1 MSGPAPAG
9 REGGRPRDGLLSGML
24 TEADAPYDPS
34 MIDGY
39 TEYRKYFAE
48 ALEAMGRPRSD
59 LAAHLEVSK
68 SMLSQILSFDRRVNP
83 NYASRVAD
91 FFRLDLDGRLTLAAL
106 IDLDNDS
113 ARARRSALA
122 AVEARM
128 HYRRT
133 KRPSDEVLEA
143 MSTWYVGAIYNLAL
157 CDGFRS
163 DPSWIAATV
172 VPRISV
178 DEAMQAM
185 ETLVAIGAME
195 RESDGH
201 VTAIPQEFWTEQQ
214 LPPGDRSTAMA
225 RLQRSLLVEAGEA
238 LGRFRANERN
248 SSLAM
253 FPLTEGQLAEMK
265 ARLREIERELIHVAI
280 SVEASRPNRVFALG
294 IQLFPVSH
302 YSDAEFPPEGED

>member
-1 MSGPAPAG
+1 MV
-9 REGGRPRDGLLSGML
+9 
-24 TEADAPYDPS
+24 TEAPAPYDPS

-48 ALEAMGRPRSD
+48 ALDAMGRPRAD
-59 LAAHLEVSK
+59 LAAHLDVSK
-68 SMLSQILSFDRRVNP
+68 SMMSQILSFDRRVNP
-83 NYASRVAD
+83 SYASRVAEFFKLD
-91 FFRLDLDGRLTLAAL
+91 FDGRLTLAAL

-143 MSTWYVGAIYNLAL
+143 MSTWYVGAIYNLSL

-163 DPSWIAATV
+163 DPAWVAATL
-172 VPRISV
+172 VPRITV
-178 DEAMQAM
+178 EEAAQAF

-195 RESDGH
+195 RSDAGSF
-201 VTAIPQEFWTEQQ
+201 TPIRQEFWTEQQ
-214 LPPGDRSTAMA
+214 LPPGDRSTAIA
-225 RLQRSLLVEAGEA
+225 RLQRSLLVQAGEA

-248 SSLAM
+248 SSAAM
-253 FPLTEGQLAEMK
+253 FPLTEEQLQEMK
-265 ARLREIERELIHVAI
+265 ARIREIERELIHVAT
-280 SVEASRPNRVFALG
+280 SVESSKPNRVFALA
-294 IQLFPVSH
+294 IQLHPVSH
-302 YSDAEFPPEGED
+302 YSDAEFPPDGED